1 MGADAFD
8 FEVDILDNGKSDVQ
22 IRLQLR
28 QNVAAVVTPGGV
40 TATYL
45 PEPTALPRR
54 PALGGLDAIAP
65 QSITVNG
72 EDLPPWDS
80 RWRMTSRGEE
90 WFGHHR
96 RHGTGP
102 APQGHRSSW
111 AACSANL
118 KRIGA
123 NVDPDGA
130 AFPRANP
137 AAICA
142 GACARARAARCSRA
156 CANWPNGASMPPRW
170 RRNQPVTNTADRV
183 GSVSQFGQTVTV
195 GAAQWPKDP
204 PPMPSAACWA
214 LAARMRIWRCRWRG
228 MLDPD

>member
-1 MGADAFD
+1 MVRPSSQAWNRPSAA
-8 FEVDILDNGKSDVQ
+8 
-22 IRLQLR
+22 R
-28 QNVAAVVTPGGV
+28 Q
-40 TATYL
+40 
-45 PEPTALPRR
+45 
-54 PALGGLDAIAP
+54 
-65 QSITVNG
+65 
-72 EDLPPWDS
+72 
-80 RWRMTSRGEE
+80 
-90 WFGHHR
+90 
-96 RHGTGP
+96 
-102 APQGHRSSW
+102 RSSW

-142 GACARARAARCSRA
+142 DACARARAARCSRA

-195 GAAQWPKDP
+195 GRAQWPKDR
-204 PPMPSAACWA
+204 ATYAERRLLGFGREDEDLA
-214 LAARMRIWRCRWRG
+214 LQVAGDAGPRLIRRRI
-228 MLDPD
+228 P